1 MKVDGQVVLVEFRA
15 EDPEVP
21 IKPDHKMSQ
30 LQVLKELKANGFELA
45 RSFDKLPWQHM
56 MFFTKTK

>member
-1 MKVDGQVVLVEFRA
+1 LKVDGQVVLVEFRT

-21 IKPDHKMSQ
+21 IKPDHKMSSD
-30 LQVLKELKANGFELA
+30 QVLKSNSFELA
-45 RSFDKLPWQHM
+45 RSFDKLLWQHM